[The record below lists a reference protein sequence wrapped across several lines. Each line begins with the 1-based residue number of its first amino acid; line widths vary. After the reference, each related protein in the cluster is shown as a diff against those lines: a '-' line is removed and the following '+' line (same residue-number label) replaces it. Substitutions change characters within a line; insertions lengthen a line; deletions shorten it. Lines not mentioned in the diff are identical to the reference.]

1 MDGDL
6 KDRVL
11 WRTLPDADRYKELAD
26 DSIDPDAIVGETAA
40 ATLIADATRS
50 VARVADLPAPPFA
63 EA

>member
-6 KDRVL
+6 KDRGL
-11 WRTLPDADRYKELAD
+11 WRTL
-26 DSIDPDAIVGETAA
+26 PDAIVGETAA